1 MRAVRTLVLALA
13 LVAAAAP
20 AAQAQKVDMSK
31 TTCKEFVESGK
42 DAILMI
48 WSWLYGYYADQD
60 ADPVIDFDE
69 LTKLGTRLAD
79 DCKANPDKGLI
90 DAAEPIYEKK

>member
-1 MRAVRTLVLALA
+1 MRAFRSLVLAVA
-13 LVAAAAP
+13 LIAAAP
-20 AAQAQKVDMSK
+20 AAQAQVVDLSK
-31 TTCKEFVESGK
+31 TSCKDFVESGK

-60 ADPVIDFDE
+60 ADPTIDFDQ
-69 LTKLGTRLAD
+69 LTKMGTRLAD
-79 DCKANPDKGLI
+79 YCKANPNTGLI